1 MSIPAHLHH
10 APPITLAYIF
20 VVEDGPDHT
29 KETSLEDLFLNKQFT
44 DNLQYHSAAL
54 KCFHDNPNV
63 KRYTRFHLRGTLKL
77 MGCKSAE
84 SQKISDRVFRSFEKD
99 YLAKQGIPRSS
110 PTVASRRHSGSLS
123 RKISSPNFSAPPA
136 HASHTH
142 SAPPSATQSPAY
154 PPAHPHVTFTSPNS
168 ATSSPHSASHPDP
181 LGVTIKRSEFFTI
194 MRYALHIQDY
204 NEPRHLT
211 DFPIACDVQDR
222 KYSFTILLGGTS
234 GCGKSTLAALLASR
248 IGFSSVISTDNIRQL
263 MRKFISRAEAPIL
276 WASTYHAGEILDGD
290 SSLSHKER
298 ILKGYEAQNEMIFKQ
313 LDALIGT
320 YEEKKDSLIIEG
332 VHLDTRLIMRL
343 VKRHPTCI
351 PFLMHIS
358 NEAKHRERFAIRS
371 KYMTLDPRQNKYTK
385 FFKNI
390 RIINDYLCSGADVK
404 MIPQIDNTNMDR
416 SLATIHA
423 TIFNCLRRHVLN
435 GESYYDP
442 VQDNL
447 LVVHE
452 EFEANKHTLW
462 SSKGM
467 LRVIRDKRGKV
478 KTVKEKKIEDEEDE
492 EYEEEDEEEEEE
504 SAEESAREPVISGQ
518 VGDPGFNSDDESE
531 DEDDK
536 SAKPTDTA
544 LAQPGSTP
552 SAEPTEEDSEG
563 ETSDDTD
570 DDTKS
575 EYFMDCGS
583 LGS

>member
-1 MSIPAHLHH
+1 
-10 APPITLAYIF
+10 
-20 VVEDGPDHT
+20 
-29 KETSLEDLFLNKQFT
+29 
-44 DNLQYHSAAL
+44 
-54 KCFHDNPNV
+54 
-63 KRYTRFHLRGTLKL
+63 
-77 MGCKSAE
+77 
-84 SQKISDRVFRSFEKD
+84 
-99 YLAKQGIPRSS
+99 
-110 PTVASRRHSGSLS
+110 
-123 RKISSPNFSAPPA
+123 
-136 HASHTH
+136 
-142 SAPPSATQSPAY
+142 
-154 PPAHPHVTFTSPNS
+154 
-168 ATSSPHSASHPDP
+168 
-181 LGVTIKRSEFFTI
+181 
-194 MRYALHIQDY
+194 
-204 NEPRHLT
+204 
-211 DFPIACDVQDR
+211 VQDR

-276 WASTYHAGEILDGD
+276 WASTYHAGEILDED
-290 SSLSHKER
+290 SSLTHKER

-358 NEAKHRERFAIRS
+358 NEAKHKERFAIRS

-435 GESYYDP
+435 GESYYDAK
-442 VQDNL
+442 QDNL

-452 EFEANKHTLW
+452 EFEANKHSLW

-478 KTVKEKKIEDEEDE
+478 KKEKKEQLSDIDEEDE
-492 EYEEEDEEEEEE
+492 EYEEDEETEETEEEDE
-504 SAEESAREPVISGQ
+504 EESARELVISGQ
-518 VGDPGFNSDDESE
+518 VGDPNFNSDDESE
-531 DEDDK
+531 EDLNHK
-536 SAKPTDTA
+536 PQGSLLAK
-544 LAQPGSTP
+544 PGSTP
-552 SAEPTEEDSEG
+552 SADLDDDSDEG
-563 ETSDDTD
+563 DTSDDD